1 MLLVH
6 SNPLAIRF
14 RIDEKR
20 FDVDGAYNARYEIIK
35 KRVDKANIKGMAI
48 CEAFREYHKRNAKL
62 ELVEKIDHRQETSE
76 EIKFNTAL
84 RNKIKETE

>member
-1 MLLVH
+1 MLGFADQVMKIH
-6 SNPLAIRF
+6 SRVDFETYIRPF
-14 RIDEKR
+14 GKYYPS
-20 FDVDGAYNARYEIIK
+20 DGARF
-35 KRVDKANIKGMAI
+35 DKANIKGMAI